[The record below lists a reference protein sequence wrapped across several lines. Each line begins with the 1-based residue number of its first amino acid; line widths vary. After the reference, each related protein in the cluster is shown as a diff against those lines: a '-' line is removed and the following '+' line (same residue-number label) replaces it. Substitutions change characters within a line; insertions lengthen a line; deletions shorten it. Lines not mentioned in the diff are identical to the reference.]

1 MVALPAAAVVE
12 DLVPAVGVTDV
23 LEPLGDLDNR
33 GVPVD
38 LLVAAVGTPAH
49 RRRQASAIVLVVV
62 QPQRLVAGVTLRSRV
77 LLVAPDARQAAILDL
92 YDDAAVAFAEDA
104 CGGLPFTGHRGSS
117 FPVQWRPT
125 ACCAA
130 GGEQYPR

>member
-12 DLVPAVGVTDV
+12 GLVSAVAVADV

-38 LLVAAVGTPAH
+38 LLKGSVGASAH
-49 RRRQASAIVLVVV
+49 RRSQASAVVLVMI
-62 QPQRLVAGVTLRSRV
+62 QPQRLVAGVTLRPGM
-77 LLVAPDARQAAILDL
+77 LLVAPDARQSAVLDL
-92 YDDAAVAFAEDA
+92 HDDAAVAFAQDA

-117 FPVQWRPT
+117 FPTLRP
-125 ACCAA
+125 AA
-130 GGEQYPR
+130 SYATGGERDPGA